1 MTMPRTVEEI
11 LAHADEMA
19 ERFERYEPDPADE
32 LDAAA
37 ITLLRDAVQDRS
49 RAEKQLLEAVRA
61 ARQSGISWAII
72 GTFVGTTG
80 EAARQRYAAK
90 VA

>member
-1 MTMPRTVEEI
+1 MPRTVEEI
-11 LAHADEMA
+11 LAHADELA
-19 ERFERYEPDPADE
+19 ARFEDYVPNPGDE

-37 ITLLRDAVQDRS
+37 IGQLRAAVAEQSAAERHMLDAVKAARDA
-49 RAEKQLLEAVRA
+49 
-61 ARQSGISWAII
+61 GMSWASI

-80 EAARQRYAAK
+80 EAARQRYGAR